1 MLEIHKNVTHL
12 IFSRDGMGF
21 PSLILESITLGVPP
35 SPLNAINTN
44 LINQTQ
50 IDALY
55 PALQVL
61 ETNQVELRSSPGSVV
76 QKAADAATKGALATK
91 TMKAKAGR
99 ASYVAADKVQHLA

>member
-1 MLEIHKNVTHL
+1 MKW
-12 IFSRDGMGF
+12 
-21 PSLILESITLGVPP
+21 
-35 SPLNAINTN
+35 NANNTN
-44 LINQTQ
+44 LVYQTQ

-61 ETNQVELRSSPGSVV
+61 ETNQVELRSSPGSVL